1 MIMPRLAVWLQIDA
15 KKSVP
20 QEMKPKARKVF
31 VGGLSPDTTEGELAC
46 IGPI

>member
-1 MIMPRLAVWLQIDA
+1 MSFMQIDC

-31 VGGLSPDTTEGELAC
+31 VGGLSPDTTEGA
-46 IGPI
+46 